1 METKIGR
8 IYKVCGKEYT
18 PVDSIVAGDI
28 GAIPKLNGFSTG
40 DTIST
45 KVKPIKLDTIEFAVP
60 YTVKRIV
67 VDNKQNE
74 EKLSQALAKIMEE
87 DKTVLCENDVENGQR
102 LIKGIGEQ
110 QLEIIV
116 ARLENQYKI
125 PQVQLTAPKVSYK
138 ETICAEATAR
148 CRYKKQSGGHGQ
160 FAEVQITFSPSGN
173 REKDYVFE
181 TAVVGGAVSKNYF
194 PAVEKGIAESVK
206 TGLLTGYPVVGLKA
220 VLTDGAEHP
229 VDSSENAFKM
239 AAVMAYKEAYLKAS
253 PIILEPIAQV
263 KIFAPSVYAGDISN
277 DLKTRRARV
286 LGMMP
291 AEDGTS
297 YIEADVPIAELE
309 GYMAKLRSITEGY
322 GTFAYEFARYGHAP
336 QNVVEK
342 LSAEYQKTTDK
353 VESVLDKAVE
363 YDKIFL
369 FRSKYLNI

>member
-1 METKIGR
+1 MCIR
-8 IYKVCGKEYT
+8 DRYT

-87 DKTVLCENDVENGQR
+87 DKTVLCENDIENGQR

-110 QLEIIV
+110 QLEIIA

-125 PQVQLTAPKVSYK
+125 LQVQLTAPKVGYK

-173 REKDYVFE
+173 REKD
-181 TAVVGGAVSKNYF
+181 
-194 PAVEKGIAESVK
+194 
-206 TGLLTGYPVVGLKA
+206 
-220 VLTDGAEHP
+220 
-229 VDSSENAFKM
+229 
-239 AAVMAYKEAYLKAS
+239 
-253 PIILEPIAQV
+253 
-263 KIFAPSVYAGDISN
+263 
-277 DLKTRRARV
+277 
-286 LGMMP
+286 
-291 AEDGTS
+291 
-297 YIEADVPIAELE
+297 
-309 GYMAKLRSITEGY
+309 
-322 GTFAYEFARYGHAP
+322 
-336 QNVVEK
+336 
-342 LSAEYQKTTDK
+342 LS
-353 VESVLDKAVE
+353 L
-363 YDKIFL
+363 IH
-369 FRSKYLNI
+369 I